1 MPEKPV
7 PEGRAPAPAQPAAGE
22 PPAEEAHWGREVVPG
37 TAGGHPC
44 LTYARRPGSLAELLS
59 GTGRWAE
66 REFLV
71 QGERRLSYGA
81 FTGAV
86 ARVAAYLRGLGV
98 RPGQRVMLLGFNQ
111 IEWVVAFWAA
121 QTLGAVAVLGNAW
134 WSGAETAAALD
145 QAAPVL
151 VLASESRPGGAA
163 PLAPAAR
170 VLGLD
175 ALRPLVD
182 GGPAAPRPA
191 APDPVPVAEDDP
203 ALIMFSSGTTGTAR
217 GVVMSH
223 RSVIANLQNLLVL
236 TGRLPTELPPGHPGT
251 VSLLSVPLFHLAGI
265 QTSCT
270 TMLTGGKLVFLSGRF
285 DPAEVLA
292 LIERERVRV
301 WGSVPTMVSR
311 VLDHPGLTRRDTSS
325 LRSVPMGGAA
335 VSPELRQRVAASFP
349 GVKSGAGS
357 LYGLTEAGGVLA
369 AGSGPDL
376 DDRPGCVGRA
386 LPVVELRIA
395 GPGPDGVGEIQA
407 RTPTATDGYLGD
419 PAPLADPDG
428 WISTG
433 DLGRI
438 EEPGWLYVTGRS
450 KDIIIRGGENVA
462 CAHVERALL
471 RHPDVLEAVA
481 VGLPDADLGEEV
493 GAVVVLRPGARAGLA
508 ELRRH
513 AGTEL
518 ARFEHPARWWLRRG
532 PLPVNA
538 TGKILRREIRSDWL
552 ARGAGDLADLAG
564 RAESA
569 PGDTALQ
576 RTDRPGSPADA
587 ESSRRP

>member
-1 MPEKPV
+1 MPDQPMPDQPMPDQQMPDE
-7 PEGRAPAPAQPAAGE
+7 PAA
-22 PPAEEAHWGREVVPG
+22 EAARWGREVVAG
-37 TAGGHPC
+37 TAAGHPC
-44 LTYARRPGSLAELLS
+44 LMYDRRPGALGELLP

-86 ARVAAYLRGLGV
+86 TRVAAHLHGLGV
-98 RPGQRVMLLGFNQ
+98 RPGQRIMLFGFNQ
-111 IEWVVAFWAA
+111 IEWVAAFWAT

-134 WSGAETAAALD
+134 WNEAGALG
-145 QAAPVL
+145 PV
-151 VLASESRPGGAA
+151 RPG
-163 PLAPAAR
+163 R
-170 VLGLD
+170 VLSLD
-175 ALRPLVD
+175 TLRPLVD
-182 GGPAAPRPA
+182 AGEPPALQAPASQPA
-191 APDPVPVAEDDP
+191 RVTEDDP
-203 ALIMFSSGTTGTAR
+203 ALIMFSSGTTGTAK

-265 QTSCT
+265 QTSCLAL
-270 TMLTGGKLVFLSGRF
+270 LTGGTVVFLNGRF
-285 DPAEVLA
+285 DPAEVLL

-311 VLDHPGLTRRDTSS
+311 VLDHPDLARRDTSS

-335 VSPELRQRVAASFP
+335 VSPELRQRVAASVP
-349 GVKSGAGS
+349 GVRSGAGS

-369 AGSGPDL
+369 AGSGRDL

-395 GPGPDGVGEIQA
+395 GAGPDGVGEIQA
-407 RTPTATDGYLGD
+407 RTPTQTDGYLGD
-419 PAPLADPDG
+419 PEPLAGPDG

-450 KDIIIRGGENVA
+450 KDIIIRGGENIA
-462 CAHVERALL
+462 CAHVERSLL
-471 RHPDVLEAVA
+471 RHPDVLEAAA
-481 VGLPDADLGEEV
+481 VGLPDADLGEQV
-493 GAVVVLRPGARAGLA
+493 GAVVVLAPGAAADLAALRA
-508 ELRRH
+508 H
-513 AGTEL
+513 AGREL
-518 ARFEHPARWWLRRG
+518 ARFEQPARWWLRRD

-538 TGKILRREIRSDWL
+538 TGKILRGEIRAEWL
-552 ARGAGDLADLAG
+552 ARGCADLTG
-564 RAESA
+564 LPP
-569 PGDTALQ
+569 PGETLLH
-576 RTDRPGSPADA
+576 P
-587 ESSRRP
+587 

>member
-1 MPEKPV
+1 MPD
-7 PEGRAPAPAQPAAGE
+7 E
-22 PPAEEAHWGREVVPG
+22 PRWGREVAPG

-44 LTYARRPGSLAELLS
+44 LVYARRPGSLVQLLS
-59 GTGRWAE
+59 GAGRWAE

-86 ARVAAYLRGLGV
+86 ARVAAHLRGLGV
-98 RPGQRVMLLGFNQ
+98 RPGERIMLLGFNQ

-121 QTLGAVAVLGNAW
+121 QALGAVTVLGNAW
-134 WSGAETAAALD
+134 WSEAETASALD

-151 VLASESRPGGAA
+151 VLASQPAA
-163 PLAPAAR
+163 AEQPASAAR

-182 GGPAAPRPA
+182 ASGPAAPGLA
-191 APDPVPVAEDDP
+191 APGPLPVTEDDP

-236 TGRLPTELPPGHPGT
+236 TGRLPAELPPGHPGT
-251 VSLLSVPLFHLAGI
+251 VSLLTVPLFHLAGI

-270 TMLTGGKLVFLSGRF
+270 TLLTGGKLVFLSGRF
-285 DPAEVLA
+285 DPAEVLR
-292 LIERERVRV
+292 LIEHERVRV

-311 VLDHPGLTRRDTSS
+311 VLDHPDLARRDLSS

-335 VSPELRQRVAASFP
+335 VSPELRHRVATSFP

-376 DDRPGCVGRA
+376 DGRPGCVGRA

-395 GPGPDGVGEIQA
+395 GPGPDGTGEIQA

-419 PAPLADPDG
+419 PVPLADPEG

-438 EEPGWLYVTGRS
+438 GAPGWLYVTGRS
-450 KDIIIRGGENVA
+450 KDIIIRGGENIA
-462 CAHVERALL
+462 CAHVEQALL
-471 RHPDVLEAVA
+471 RHPDVLEAAV

-493 GAVVVLRPGARAGLA
+493 GAVAVLRPGARAGAA
-508 ELRRH
+508 ELHGH
-513 AGTEL
+513 ARSEL
-518 ARFEHPARWWLRRG
+518 ARFEQPARWWLRRD

-538 TGKILRREIRSDWL
+538 TGKILRREIRSAWL
-552 ARGAGDLADLAG
+552 ARGGGDLTDLSGQAG
-564 RAESA
+564 PA
-569 PGDTALQ
+569 PGGNARQ
-576 RTDRPGSPADA
+576 RSGRPGSSAPAQHT
-587 ESSRRP
+587 RRP

>member
-1 MPEKPV
+1 
-7 PEGRAPAPAQPAAGE
+7 
-22 PPAEEAHWGREVVPG
+22 
-37 TAGGHPC
+37 
-44 LTYARRPGSLAELLS
+44 
-59 GTGRWAE
+59 
-66 REFLV
+66 
-71 QGERRLSYGA
+71 
-81 FTGAV
+81 
-86 ARVAAYLRGLGV
+86 
-98 RPGQRVMLLGFNQ
+98 MLLGFNQ

-121 QTLGAVAVLGNAW
+121 QALGAVAVLGNAW
-134 WSGAETAAALD
+134 WSEAETAAALA
-145 QAAPVL
+145 QAEPVL
-151 VLASESRPGGAA
+151 VLASQPRHVTSA
-163 PLAPAAR
+163 APAAA

-182 GGPAAPRPA
+182 GGGPAAVDPA
-191 APDPVPVAEDDP
+191 ALEPAALQPSAVDPAALQPAQVAEDDP

-270 TMLTGGKLVFLSGRF
+270 TLLTGGKLVFLSGRF
-285 DPAEVLA
+285 DPAEVLR
-292 LIERERVRV
+292 LIDRERVRV

-311 VLDHPGLTRRDTSS
+311 VLDHPDLARRDTSS

-349 GVKSGAGS
+349 GVRSGVGS

-369 AGSGPDL
+369 AGAGPEL
-376 DDRPGCVGRA
+376 DVRPGCVGRA

-395 GPGPDGVGEIQA
+395 GAGPDGVGEIQA

-419 PAPLADPDG
+419 PVPLAGPDG

-433 DLGRI
+433 DLGWI

-450 KDIIIRGGENVA
+450 KDIIIRGGENIA
-462 CAHVERALL
+462 CAHVEQALL
-471 RHPDVLEAVA
+471 RHPDVLEAAA
-481 VGLPDADLGEEV
+481 VGLPDADLGEQV
-493 GAVVVLRPGARAGLA
+493 GAVVVLRPGPAADLGALRAHA
-508 ELRRH
+508 LR
-513 AGTEL
+513 EL
-518 ARFEHPARWWLRRG
+518 ARFGQPARWWLRRD

-538 TGKILRREIRSDWL
+538 AGKILRREIRSDWL
-552 ARGAGDLADLAG
+552 ARGAADI
-564 RAESA
+564 AEPA
-569 PGDTALQ
+569 PGEPLLSPQ
-576 RTDRPGSPADA
+576 RTVRPGSSARP
-587 ESSRRP
+587 EHSRRQ

>member
-1 MPEKPV
+1 MPDQPMPDEPM
-7 PEGRAPAPAQPAAGE
+7 PDQPAA
-22 PPAEEAHWGREVVPG
+22 EAVRWGREVVAG
-37 TAGGHPC
+37 TAAGHPC
-44 LTYARRPGSLAELLS
+44 LTYARRPGSLAELLP

-86 ARVAAYLRGLGV
+86 ARVAAHLHGLGV
-98 RPGQRVMLLGFNQ
+98 RPGQRIMLLGFNQ
-111 IEWVVAFWAA
+111 IEWVAAFWAT

-134 WSGAETAAALD
+134 WNEAETAAALA

-151 VLASESRPGGAA
+151 VLASRPPASGALGPVRPG
-163 PLAPAAR
+163 R
-170 VLGLD
+170 VLSLD
-175 ALRPLVD
+175 TLRPLMD
-182 GGPAAPRPA
+182 AGEPPALQAPASQPA
-191 APDPVPVAEDDP
+191 RVTEDDP
-203 ALIMFSSGTTGTAR
+203 ALIMFSSGTTGTAK

-265 QTSCT
+265 QTSCLAL
-270 TMLTGGKLVFLSGRF
+270 LTGGTVVFLNGRF
-285 DPAEVLA
+285 DPAEVLL

-311 VLDHPGLTRRDTSS
+311 VLDHPDLARRDTSS

-349 GVKSGAGS
+349 GVRSGAGS

-369 AGSGPDL
+369 AGSGRDL

-395 GPGPDGVGEIQA
+395 GAGPDGVGEIQA
-407 RTPTATDGYLGD
+407 RTPTQTDGYLGD
-419 PAPLADPDG
+419 PEPLAGPDG

-450 KDIIIRGGENVA
+450 KDIIIRGGENIA
-462 CAHVERALL
+462 CAHVERSLL
-471 RHPDVLEAVA
+471 RHPDVLEAAA
-481 VGLPDADLGEEV
+481 VGLPDADLGEQV
-493 GAVVVLRPGARAGLA
+493 GAVVVLAPGAAADLAALRA
-508 ELRRH
+508 H
-513 AGTEL
+513 AGREL
-518 ARFEHPARWWLRRG
+518 ARFEQPARWWLRRD

-538 TGKILRREIRSDWL
+538 TGKILRREIRAQWL
-552 ARGAGDLADLAG
+552 ARGGADLTGPA
-564 RAESA
+564 A
-569 PGDTALQ
+569 PGPTLLH
-576 RTDRPGSPADA
+576 P
-587 ESSRRP
+587 

>member
-1 MPEKPV
+1 M
-7 PEGRAPAPAQPAAGE
+7 
-22 PPAEEAHWGREVVPG
+22 AEEMTAEAVRWGREVVAG
-37 TAGGHPC
+37 TAGGHPG
-44 LTYARRPGSLAELLS
+44 LMYARRPGSLAELLD
-59 GTGRWAE
+59 GTARWAE

-71 QGERRLSYGA
+71 QGERRLSFGA

-86 ARVAAYLRGLGV
+86 ARVAAHLRGLGV
-98 RPGQRVMLLGFNQ
+98 APGQRIMLLGFNQ

-121 QTLGAVAVLGNAW
+121 QRLGAVAVLGNAW
-134 WSGAETAAALD
+134 WSGAETAAALE

-151 VLASESRPGGAA
+151 VLASESRPGGADPA
-163 PLAPAAR
+163 APAAR

-182 GGPAAPRPA
+182 AGGAAAPGPAAPG
-191 APDPVPVAEDDP
+191 PVPVAEDDP

-270 TMLTGGKLVFLSGRF
+270 TLLTGGKLVFLSGRF
-285 DPAEVLA
+285 DPAEVLR

-311 VLDHPGLTRRDTSS
+311 VLDHPDLSRRDISS

-376 DDRPGCVGRA
+376 DHRPGCVGRA

-395 GPGPDGVGEIQA
+395 RPGPDGVGEIQA

-419 PAPLADPDG
+419 PVPLADPDG

-462 CAHVERALL
+462 CARVEQALL
-471 RHPDVLEAVA
+471 RHPDVLEAAA

-493 GAVVVLRPGARAGLA
+493 GAVVVLRAGARAGLA
-508 ELRRH
+508 ELRGH
-513 AGTEL
+513 AGSEL
-518 ARFEHPARWWLRRG
+518 ARFERPARWWLRRD

-538 TGKILRREIRSDWL
+538 TGKILRREIRSAWQ

-564 RAESA
+564 RAEPA
-569 PGDTALQ
+569 PGGTALQ
-576 RTDRPGSPADA
+576 RTDRPGSSAGAGPP
-587 ESSRRP
+587 RRP

>member
-1 MPEKPV
+1 MER
-7 PEGRAPAPAQPAAGE
+7 EPAADG
-22 PPAEEAHWGREVVPG
+22 PRWGREVVPG

-44 LTYARRPGSLAELLS
+44 LVYARRPGSLAQLLP
-59 GTGRWAE
+59 GTERWAE

-86 ARVAAYLRGLGV
+86 ARVAAHLRGLGAA
-98 RPGQRVMLLGFNQ
+98 PGERIMLLGFNQ

-134 WSGAETAAALD
+134 WSEAETAAALD
-145 QAAPVL
+145 QAAPGL
-151 VLASESRPGGAA
+151 VLASESRPGGAIL
-163 PLAPAAR
+163 PGQAAR
-170 VLGLD
+170 VLSLD
-175 ALRPLVD
+175 ALRPLLD
-182 GGPAAPRPA
+182 AGRRRPAPGPAAL
-191 APDPVPVAEDDP
+191 DPVPVAEDDP

-236 TGRLPTELPPGHPGT
+236 TGRLPAELPPGHPGT
-251 VSLLSVPLFHLAGI
+251 VSLLTVPLFHLAGI

-270 TMLTGGKLVFLSGRF
+270 TLLTGGKLVFPGGRF
-285 DPAEVLA
+285 DPAEVLR
-292 LIERERVRV
+292 LIEQERVRV

-311 VLDHPGLTRRDTSS
+311 VLDHPDLARRDISS

-335 VSPELRQRVAASFP
+335 VSPELRHRVAASFP

-376 DDRPGCVGRA
+376 DGRPGCVGRA

-419 PAPLADPDG
+419 PVPLADPEG

-438 EEPGWLYVTGRS
+438 EAPGWLYLTGRS
-450 KDIIIRGGENVA
+450 KDIIIRGGENIA
-462 CAHVERALL
+462 CAHVEQALL
-471 RHPDVLEAVA
+471 RHPDVLEAAV
-481 VGLPDADLGEEV
+481 VGLPDADLGEQV
-493 GAVVVLRPGARAGLA
+493 GAVAVLRPGARAGAA
-508 ELRRH
+508 ELRGH
-513 AGTEL
+513 AGSEL
-518 ARFEHPARWWLRRG
+518 ARFEQPARWWLRRD

-538 TGKILRREIRSDWL
+538 TGKILRREIRSAWL
-552 ARGAGDLADLAG
+552 ARGGGDLTDLAG
-564 RAESA
+564 AAGPPPENN
-569 PGDTALQ
+569 ALQ
-576 RTDRPGSPADA
+576 RSDRPGSSAPAQHT
-587 ESSRRP
+587 RRP

>member
-1 MPEKPV
+1 MPDE
-7 PEGRAPAPAQPAAGE
+7 QAA
-22 PPAEEAHWGREVVPG
+22 EAVRWGREVVAG

-44 LTYARRPGSLAELLS
+44 LMYARRPGSLAELLD

-86 ARVAAYLRGLGV
+86 ARVAAHLHGLGV
-98 RPGQRVMLLGFNQ
+98 RPGQRIMLLGFNQ
-111 IEWVVAFWAA
+111 IEWVAAFWAT
-121 QTLGAVAVLGNAW
+121 QILGAVAVLGNAW
-134 WSGAETAAALD
+134 WNEAETAAALA
-145 QAAPVL
+145 QAAPFL
-151 VLASESRPGGAA
+151 VLASRP
-163 PLAPAAR
+163 PAAGALGPVPPGR
-170 VLGLD
+170 VLSLD
-175 ALRPLVD
+175 TLRPLVD
-182 GGPAAPRPA
+182 AGQPPAAQAPAAQAPASQPAALEPAAPEPA
-191 APDPVPVAEDDP
+191 RATEDDP
-203 ALIMFSSGTTGTAR
+203 ALIMFSSGTTGTAK

-265 QTSCT
+265 QTSCLAL
-270 TMLTGGKLVFLSGRF
+270 LTGGTVVFLNGRF
-285 DPAEVLA
+285 DPAEVLL

-311 VLDHPGLTRRDTSS
+311 VLDHPDLGRRDTSS

-349 GVKSGAGS
+349 GVRAGAGS
-357 LYGLTEAGGVLA
+357 LYGLTEVGGVLA
-369 AGSGPDL
+369 AGSGRDL

-395 GPGPDGVGEIQA
+395 GAGPDGVGEIQA
-407 RTPTATDGYLGD
+407 RTPTQTDGYLGD
-419 PAPLADPDG
+419 PEPLAGPDG

-450 KDIIIRGGENVA
+450 KDIIIRGGENIA
-462 CAHVERALL
+462 CAHVERSLL
-471 RHPDVLEAVA
+471 RHPEVLEAAA
-481 VGLPDADLGEEV
+481 VGLPDADLGEQV
-493 GAVVVLRPGARAGLA
+493 GAVVVLGPGAAADIAALRA
-508 ELRRH
+508 H
-513 AGTEL
+513 AGREL
-518 ARFEHPARWWLRRG
+518 ARFEQPARWWLRRD

-538 TGKILRREIRSDWL
+538 TGKILRREIRAEWL
-552 ARGAGDLADLAG
+552 ARGSADLT
-564 RAESA
+564 A
-569 PGDTALQ
+569 PPP
-576 RTDRPGSPADA
+576 PGETLLHP
-587 ESSRRP
+587 

>member
-1 MPEKPV
+1 MPA
-7 PEGRAPAPAQPAAGE
+7 GWAA
-22 PPAEEAHWGREVVPG
+22 ARWGREVVAG
-37 TAGGHPC
+37 TAAGHPC
-44 LTYARRPGSLAELLS
+44 LTYARRPGCLAELLR
-59 GTGRWAE
+59 GTGPWAE

-86 ARVAAYLRGLGV
+86 ARVAAHLHRLGV

-111 IEWVVAFWAA
+111 VEWVVAFWAT

-134 WSGAETAAALD
+134 WNEAETSAALA
-145 QAAPVL
+145 QAAPFL
-151 VLASESRPGGAA
+151 VLASQP
-163 PLAPAAR
+163 PAAGVLGPVPAGR
-170 VLGLD
+170 VLSLD

-182 GGPAAPRPA
+182 AASPPAPEPPAPEPA
-191 APDPVPVAEDDP
+191 HLTEDDP
-203 ALIMFSSGTTGTAR
+203 ALIMFSSGTTGTAK

-223 RSVIANLQNLLVL
+223 RCVIANLQNLLVL
-236 TGRLPTELPPGHPGT
+236 TGRLPTELSPGHPGT
-251 VSLLSVPLFHLAGI
+251 VSLLSVPLFHLAGV
-265 QTSCT
+265 QTSCLT
-270 TMLTGGKLVFLSGRF
+270 LLTGGTLVFLDGRF
-285 DPAEVLA
+285 DPAAVLR
-292 LIERERVRV
+292 LIEEERVRV

-311 VLDHPGLTRRDTSS
+311 VLDHPDLSRRDTSS

-349 GVKSGAGS
+349 GVRAGAGS

-369 AGSGPDL
+369 AGSGRDL

-407 RTPTATDGYLGD
+407 RTPTQTDGYLGD
-419 PAPLADPDG
+419 PEPLADPDG

-450 KDIIIRGGENVA
+450 KDIIIRGGENIA
-462 CAHVERALL
+462 CAHVERSLL
-471 RHPDVLEAVA
+471 RHPQVLEAAA
-481 VGLPDADLGEEV
+481 VGLPDADLGEQV
-493 GAVVVLRPGARAGLA
+493 GAVVVLAPGAAADIAALRA
-508 ELRRH
+508 H
-513 AGTEL
+513 AGREL
-518 ARFEHPARWWLRRG
+518 ARFEQPARWWLRRD

-538 TGKILRREIRSDWL
+538 AGKVLRREIRAQWL
-552 ARGAGDLADLAG
+552 ARGGADLTG
-564 RAESA
+564 PPPPRETLLH
-569 PGDTALQ
+569 P
-576 RTDRPGSPADA
+576 
-587 ESSRRP
+587 

>member
-1 MPEKPV
+1 MPDQ
-7 PEGRAPAPAQPAAGE
+7 GR
-22 PPAEEAHWGREVVPG
+22 WGREVVASA
-37 TAGGHPC
+37 AGGHPC
-44 LTYARRPGSLAELLS
+44 LVYARRPGSLTELLR
-59 GTGRWAE
+59 GTGPWAE

-86 ARVAAYLRGLGV
+86 ARVAAHLRGLGV
-98 RPGQRVMLLGFNQ
+98 HRGQRVMLLGFNR
-111 IEWVVAFWAA
+111 IEWVVAFWAT

-134 WSGAETAAALD
+134 WNEAETTTALA
-145 QAAPVL
+145 QAAPSL
-151 VLASESRPGGAA
+151 VLASQP
-163 PLAPAAR
+163 PAAGALGPVPAGR

-175 ALRPLVD
+175 TLRPLVD
-182 GGPAAPRPA
+182 AAGPPPDAP
-191 APDPVPVAEDDP
+191 APDAPAPDAPAPDAPAPEPPGRTEDDP
-203 ALIMFSSGTTGTAR
+203 AVIMFSSGTTGTAKA
-217 GVVMSH
+217 VVMSH

-265 QTSCT
+265 QTSCLT
-270 TMLTGGKLVFLSGRF
+270 LLTGGTLVFLDGRF
-285 DPAEVLA
+285 DPAEVLR

-311 VLDHPGLTRRDTSS
+311 VLDHPDLLRRDTSS

-349 GVKSGAGS
+349 GVRAGAGS

-369 AGSGPDL
+369 AGSGRDL

-395 GPGPDGVGEIQA
+395 GAGPDGVGEIQA
-407 RTPTATDGYLGD
+407 RTPTQTDGYLGD

-450 KDIIIRGGENVA
+450 KDIIIRGGENIA
-462 CAHVERALL
+462 CAHVEQSLL
-471 RHPDVLEAVA
+471 RHPEVLEAAA
-481 VGLPDADLGEEV
+481 VGLPDADLGEQV
-493 GAVVVLRPGARAGLA
+493 GAAVVLAPGAAADIAALRA
-508 ELRRH
+508 H
-513 AGTEL
+513 AGREL
-518 ARFEHPARWWLRRG
+518 ARFEQPARWWLRRD

-538 TGKILRREIRSDWL
+538 TGKILRREIRAEWL
-552 ARGAGDLADLAG
+552 ARGGTDLT
-564 RAESA
+564 S
-569 PGDTALQ
+569 PPPP
-576 RTDRPGSPADA
+576 RTPLLRP
-587 ESSRRP
+587 

>member
-1 MPEKPV
+1 M
-7 PEGRAPAPAQPAAGE
+7 
-22 PPAEEAHWGREVVPG
+22 
-37 TAGGHPC
+37 
-44 LTYARRPGSLAELLS
+44 AELLS

-71 QGERRLSYGA
+71 QGGRRVSYGA
-81 FTGAV
+81 FTSAV
-86 ARVAAYLRGLGV
+86 ARVGVHLRGLGV
-98 RPGQRVMLLGFNQ
+98 GPGERIMLLGFNQ

-121 QTLGAVAVLGNAW
+121 QTVGAVAVLGNAW
-134 WSGAETAAALD
+134 WSEAETAAALE

-163 PLAPAAR
+163 VPAPAAR

-175 ALRPLVD
+175 ALRPMVD
-182 GGPAAPRPA
+182 GGGPSALEAALM
-191 APDPVPVAEDDP
+191 DPVPVAEDDP

-223 RSVIANLQNLLVL
+223 RCVIANLQNLLVL

-265 QTSCT
+265 QTSCLT
-270 TMLTGGKLVFLSGRF
+270 LLTGGKLIFLGGRF
-285 DPAEVLA
+285 DPAEVVR
-292 LIERERVRV
+292 LIEQERVRV

-311 VLDHPGLTRRDTSS
+311 VLDHPGLARRDTSS

-335 VSPELRQRVAASFP
+335 VSPELRQRVTASFP

-395 GPGPDGVGEIQA
+395 GPGPDGTGEIQA

-419 PAPLADPDG
+419 PVPLAGPDG

-438 EEPGWLYVTGRS
+438 EAPGWLYVTGRS
-450 KDIIIRGGENVA
+450 RDIIIRGGENVA
-462 CAHVERALL
+462 CAHVEQALL
-471 RHPDVLEAVA
+471 RHPDVLEAAA
-481 VGLPDADLGEEV
+481 VGLPDADLGEHV
-493 GAVVVLRPGARAGLA
+493 GAVVVLRPGARADVA
-508 ELRRH
+508 ELRGH
-513 AGTEL
+513 AGSGL
-518 ARFEHPARWWLRRG
+518 ARFERPARWWLRRD

-538 TGKILRREIRSDWL
+538 TGKILRREIRSAWL
-552 ARGAGDLADLAG
+552 ARGAGDLADMAG
-564 RAESA
+564 SAEPA

-576 RTDRPGSPADA
+576 RTDRPGSSADA
-587 ESSRRP
+587 GPSRRP

>member
-1 MPEKPV
+1 MPEEP
-7 PEGRAPAPAQPAAGE
+7 APAPA
-22 PPAEEAHWGREVVPG
+22 EEARWGREVVPG
-37 TAGGHPC
+37 SAGGHPC
-44 LTYARRPGSLAELLS
+44 LTYARRPGSVAELLS
-59 GTGRWAE
+59 GTGRWAD

-86 ARVAAYLRGLGV
+86 ARVAAHLRGLGV
-98 RPGQRVMLLGFNQ
+98 RPGERIMLLGFNQ

-121 QTLGAVAVLGNAW
+121 QALGAVAVLGNAW
-134 WSGAETAAALD
+134 WSEAETAAALE
-145 QAAPVL
+145 QSAPAL
-151 VLASESRPGGAA
+151 VLASDSRPGGAILPA
-163 PLAPAAR
+163 RAAR
-170 VLGLD
+170 VLSLD

-182 GGPAAPRPA
+182 GGEAAAPGPAAPETVPA
-191 APDPVPVAEDDP
+191 AEDDP

-270 TMLTGGKLVFLSGRF
+270 TLLTGGKLVFLSGRF

-292 LIERERVRV
+292 LIEHERVRV

-335 VSPELRQRVAASFP
+335 VSPDLRQRVAASFP

-419 PAPLADPDG
+419 PVPLADPDG

-462 CAHVERALL
+462 CAHVEQALL
-471 RHPDVLEAVA
+471 RHPDVLEAAV

-493 GAVVVLRPGARAGLA
+493 AAVVVLRRGARAGVA

-518 ARFEHPARWWLRRG
+518 ARFERPARWWLRYG

-538 TGKILRREIRSDWL
+538 TGKILRREIRSEWL
-552 ARGAGDLADLAG
+552 ARGAGDLADQPAAAEPAAG
-564 RAESA
+564 N
-569 PGDTALQ
+569 TALQ
-576 RTDRPGSPADA
+576 RTDRPGSPAGT
-587 ESSRRP
+587 EPPRRP

>member
-1 MPEKPV
+1 MPDQSAAAGPL
-7 PEGRAPAPAQPAAGE
+7 AGE
-22 PPAEEAHWGREVVPG
+22 PAAEAARWGREVVAG
-37 TAGGHPC
+37 TAAGHPC
-44 LTYARRPGSLAELLS
+44 LTYARRPGCLAELLR
-59 GTGRWAE
+59 GTGPWAE

-86 ARVAAYLRGLGV
+86 ARVAAHLRRLDV
-98 RPGQRVMLLGFNQ
+98 RRGQRVMLLGFNQ
-111 IEWVVAFWAA
+111 IEWVVAFWAT

-134 WSGAETAAALD
+134 WNEAETTAALA
-145 QAAPVL
+145 QAAPFL
-151 VLASESRPGGAA
+151 VLASQP
-163 PLAPAAR
+163 PAAG
-170 VLGLD
+170 VLGRVPAGRVVGLD
-175 ALRPLVD
+175 TLRPLVD
-182 GGPAAPRPA
+182 AGGPPAPGAPA
-191 APDPVPVAEDDP
+191 PEPPHLTENDP
-203 ALIMFSSGTTGTAR
+203 ALIMFSSGTTGTAK

-223 RSVIANLQNLLVL
+223 RCVIANLQNLLVL

-265 QTSCT
+265 QTSCLT
-270 TMLTGGKLVFLSGRF
+270 LLTGGTLVFLDGRF
-285 DPAEVLA
+285 DPAEVLR
-292 LIERERVRV
+292 LIEEERVRV

-311 VLDHPGLTRRDTSS
+311 VLDHPDLSRRDTSS

-349 GVKSGAGS
+349 GVRAGAGS

-369 AGSGPDL
+369 AGSGRDL

-407 RTPTATDGYLGD
+407 RTPTQTDGYLGD
-419 PAPLADPDG
+419 PEPLADPDG

-450 KDIIIRGGENVA
+450 KDIIIRGGENIA
-462 CAHVERALL
+462 CAHVERSLL
-471 RHPDVLEAVA
+471 RHPEVLEAAA
-481 VGLPDADLGEEV
+481 VGLPDADLGEQV
-493 GAVVVLRPGARAGLA
+493 GAVVVLAPGAAAGIAALRA
-508 ELRRH
+508 H
-513 AGTEL
+513 AGREL
-518 ARFEHPARWWLRRG
+518 ARFEQPARWWLRRD

-538 TGKILRREIRSDWL
+538 TGKILRREIRAQWL
-552 ARGAGDLADLAG
+552 ALGGADLTG
-564 RAESA
+564 PPPPRETLLH
-569 PGDTALQ
+569 P
-576 RTDRPGSPADA
+576 
-587 ESSRRP
+587 